1 MGLGHQ
7 SPQPNRTQIKTH
19 CLPCFDASVFCFP
32 FPTLR
37 IPEFLRRF
45 PNHSH
50 AAITIYISQS
60 NPSRC
65 KKIYLLQD
73 FKAFV
78 TDSPKQP
85 LFVFLSFSFFFCSI
99 SKMAKEGPNWDGLL
113 KWSIA
118 HSDGTRPTGNL
129 RYDSISTFAP
139 FFVFLFFIYPI
150 FWELK
155 LCLALHNDNDS
166 G

>member
-19 CLPCFDASVFCFP
+19 CLPCFDASDFCFP

-65 KKIYLLQD
+65 KKKNLLQD

-85 LFVFLSFSFFFCSI
+85 LFVFLSFSFFF
-99 SKMAKEGPNWDGLL
+99 AQLV
-113 KWSIA
+113 KWPKK
-118 HSDGTRPTGNL
+118 DPTGMGCSNGAL
-129 RYDSISTFAP
+129 LTP
-139 FFVFLFFIYPI
+139 M
-150 FWELK
+150 ELVP
-155 LCLALHNDNDS
+155 LAI
-166 G
+166 